1 MAFIA
6 TENVAQVELRFF
18 AAGQQVENTLYFYN
32 PDGVG
37 LAGLIDITDQVGE
50 WWDLHIQP
58 LQGGGVTVLEIY
70 GTDLTAQDAATYTN
84 LEKEGMTG
92 GATATPILPGNAT
105 ICVSFRTV
113 GRGRSARGRN
123 YFIGLTE
130 GVVTE
135 NTVGSVTVS
144 AIEDA
149 YNALITHVTP
159 PWQWIVLSR
168 YHNGAPRAEGL
179 IQPVIAALCV
189 DPYVDSQRRR
199 LTGRGT

>member
-1 MAFIA
+1 MAFIP
-6 TENVAQVELRFF
+6 TENVAQVEIRYF
-18 AAGQQVENTLYFYN
+18 AAGQQCENTLYFYN

-50 WWDLHIQP
+50 WWDLHLQP
-58 LQGGGVTVLEIY
+58 QQAGDVSILEIY
-70 GTDLTAQDAATYTN
+70 GTDLTSSTAPTYTN

-92 GATATPILPGNAT
+92 GNTATGMLPGNAT
-105 ICVSFRTV
+105 LCVSFRTV
-113 GRGRSARGRN
+113 GRGRSSRGRN
-123 YFIGLTE
+123 YFVGLPE
-130 GVVTE
+130 GAVTQ
-135 NTVGSVTVS
+135 NTVGAGTVS

-149 YNALITHVTP
+149 YNALITFVTP

-168 YHNGAPRAEGL
+168 YVDGAPRVEGL
-179 IQPVIAALCV
+179 IQPVVAALCV

>member
-6 TENVAQVELRFF
+6 TENAAQVELRFF
-18 AAGQQVENTLYFYN
+18 VAGQQVENTLYFYN

-50 WWDLHIQP
+50 WWDLHYQP
-58 LQGGGVTVLEIY
+58 LQGAGVTMIEVY
-70 GTDLTAQDAATYTN
+70 GTDLAAADAPTYTN

-92 GATATPILPGNAT
+92 GASATPLLPGNAT
-105 ICVSFRTV
+105 IAVSFRTV

-123 YFIGLTE
+123 YFVGLTE
-130 GVVTE
+130 GSVVE
-135 NTVGSVTVS
+135 NTVSSTIVS

-149 YNALITHVTP
+149 YNALITFVTP
-159 PWQWIVLSR
+159 PWQWVVLSR
-168 YHNGAPRAEGL
+168 YHNGAPRVEGL
-179 IQPVIAALCV
+179 VQPVIAALCV